1 MEVIDEDIFR
11 CACYSVLWI
20 LYIYQSSWYWFSG
33 WSCFSTVYLVANHTR
48 NPTWVIDGDTSPALW
63 KYQIM
68 NNDLPLLPSERRELH
83 ERIKEA
89 NQRFDLAYSQACS
102 KFTRII
108 NESDLTVEEKQDILD
123 QLWK

>member
-1 MEVIDEDIFR
+1 M
-11 CACYSVLWI
+11 
-20 LYIYQSSWYWFSG
+20 
-33 WSCFSTVYLVANHTR
+33 ANHTR

-83 ERIKEA
+83 EGIKEA

-108 NESDLTVEEKQDILD
+108 NESNSTVEEKQDILN